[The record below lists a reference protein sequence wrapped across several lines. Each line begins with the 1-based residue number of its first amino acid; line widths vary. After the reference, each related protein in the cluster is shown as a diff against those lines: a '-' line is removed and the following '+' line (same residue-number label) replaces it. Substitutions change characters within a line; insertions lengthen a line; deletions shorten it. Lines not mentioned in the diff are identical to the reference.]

1 MTTIN
6 GECLKVF
13 EKRTKGQFLPIL
25 KKDLRLVF
33 TVKTIL
39 IIVVVPFIM
48 MFLIIG
54 LPTIF
59 IGTMK
64 TTIYICNQDQ
74 GSIEQH
80 VNGTFYQINLGQAAV
95 INIQNTFENSS
106 NVKIKLVDTRGEA
119 LNSSQGI
126 WIPANFTEATFDG
139 QSVFEYYQT
148 AAPTSP
154 QAAYLNQAITKVQ
167 ETVASGFLF
176 LNLENELPEIVP
188 VEYRP
193 PAGEPTPGGW
203 KESTLNLAS
212 PFAYAIFILVS
223 LVGAMG
229 RTIGFAKE
237 KEDGTFETLLTITKN
252 RTLLV
257 LSKFIVGIIASFL
270 SILAYF
276 LGSVFAGLMSGAII
290 GDTNVQSGIEGILA
304 IPKGELLSGNGELLL
319 FGLAFCLALNM
330 LALMTVDTLFS
341 RTVSERLGTS
351 LVIGLGMLFYF
362 SVVFDPTTTAFFA
375 VINPFYW
382 IYHSFLSII
391 DLSFRWMDALY
402 LVLSIALFVGLLIL
416 ATKAIEREKVLFT

>member
-1 MTTIN
+1 M
-6 GECLKVF
+6 F
-13 EKRTKGQFLPIL
+13 EERTKGQFLPIL

-54 LPTIF
+54 LPTVF
-59 IGTMK
+59 IGTAK

-80 VNGTFYQINLGQAAV
+80 VNGTFYQLNLGQAAV
-95 INIQNTFENSS
+95 INIQNTFGNSS
-106 NVKIKLVDTRGEA
+106 NVEIELVDTRGEA

-126 WIPANFTEATFDG
+126 WIPTNFTEATFDG
-139 QSVFEYYQT
+139 QSVIEYYQA

-154 QAAYLNQAITKVQ
+154 QAAYFDQALTKIQ
-167 ETVASGFLF
+167 ETVVGGFLF
-176 LNLENELPEIVP
+176 LNLENEIPEFEP
-188 VEYRP
+188 VEYSP
-193 PAGEPTPGGW
+193 PVGEPTPGGW

-212 PFAYAIFILVS
+212 PFAYAIFILIS

-257 LSKFIVGIIASFL
+257 LSKFVVGILASFL

-276 LGSVFAGLMSGAII
+276 LGSISASLLSAAII
-290 GDTNVQSGIEGILA
+290 GDANVQSGIEGILA
-304 IPKGELLSGNGELLL
+304 IPKGALLSGKGIILLL
-319 FGLAFCLALNM
+319 GLAFCLGLNM

-362 SVVFDPTTTAFFA
+362 SVVFDPATTAFFA

-391 DLSFRWMDALY
+391 DLSFRWMDAIY
-402 LVLSIALFVGLLIL
+402 LLLSIGLFIGLLIL